1 MNAELS
7 RKRKHSVNHEGAQSS
22 RGPQKGDFLNVRAP
36 PKVRKLGVE
45 SKVSLVFCVVFF
57 LEMLSS
63 STLKRRAF

>member
-7 RKRKHSVNHEGAQSS
+7 RKRKHSVNHEGA
-22 RGPQKGDFLNVRAP
+22 QKGDFLNVRAP

-57 LEMLSS
+57 LEMLFS